1 MGTPVDLASYLLR
14 KAGLPVPQN
23 VPFGSEGWQ
32 RMLDRYNQVNRPNP
46 PVTWDDIITAARR
59 VR

>member
-1 MGTPVDLASYLLR
+1 LR

-23 VPFGSEGWQ
+23 VPFGSESWQ
-32 RMLDRYNQVNRPNP
+32 RMLDRYNQANRPMP

-59 VR
+59 AR